1 MTHATRGALFPEKH
15 KISTSR
21 EITAED
27 VCFPTISDHHLLNQG
42 FFNCNIGMYDMWS
55 LRSTGLCLGAHLKL
69 GQGSGKMAKF
79 EPQICKQLLVMLV
92 D

>member
-1 MTHATRGALFPEKH
+1 MRIPKALDMENMDDAGILGHQKWDRTRSVAGDSCGGQPDRNCFGKNSLTHATRGALFPEKH

-42 FFNCNIGMYDMWS
+42 FF
-55 LRSTGLCLGAHLKL
+55 KL
-69 GQGSGKMAKF
+69 
-79 EPQICKQLLVMLV
+79 
-92 D
+92 